1 MEISKYIFYSSLLGY
16 ISVLVVNVY
25 IHIHVYRGSP
35 WNVEMRALGS
45 DYNARSKVNYI
56 EANASKRPRFR

>member
-1 MEISKYIFYSSLLGY
+1 M
-16 ISVLVVNVY
+16 LVVNVY